1 VSPPK
6 GSINVIRN
14 RVIEDFSSEC
24 QSLESILDVAVVG
37 GSLDDHEVLLVR
49 EKFPDAKFEVLGIED
64 NQVFLD
70 LNELRSVGREFDLVL
85 VTNVIEHV
93 YHHEN
98 FAKNLLRL
106 LKHDGILWCCFPYN
120 DMYHGSPNYYSAGFH
135 PEYVVKLFERN
146 GGFAEK
152 SKIISSR
159 RYYLFTHLLRDWPS
173 EFRYNH
179 PLIGQILWSLG
190 VTGNPRPPLRNLSP
204 KRLLICLYLS
214 MVPKQFT
221 TNFGDGCSAWVKIR
235 KSKMSATS
243 SAKVPTQGP

>member
-1 VSPPK
+1 MGPRK
-6 GSINVIRN
+6 GNINAIRS

-24 QSLESILDVAVVG
+24 LTLESILDVAIVG
-37 GSLDDHEVLLVR
+37 GSLNDHEVYFVR
-49 EKFPDAKFEVLGIED
+49 EKFPNAKFQVLGIED

-70 LNELRSVGREFDLVL
+70 LNELGSIDREFDLVL

-106 LKHDGILWCCFPYN
+106 LKHDGTLWCCFPYN
-120 DMYHGSPNYYSAGFH
+120 DMYHGSPDYFSSGFH
-135 PEYVVKLFERN
+135 PSYVARLFERN
-146 GGFAEK
+146 GGFAQK

-159 RYYLFTHLLRDWPS
+159 RGLLFTHLLQDWPS

-190 VTGNPRPPLRNLSP
+190 LTGNPRPPLRNLSP

-214 MVPKQFT
+214 VVSKHFT
-221 TNFGDGCSAWVKIR
+221 TNPINGCSAWVKVT
-235 KSKMSATS
+235 KSKM
-243 SAKVPTQGP
+243 